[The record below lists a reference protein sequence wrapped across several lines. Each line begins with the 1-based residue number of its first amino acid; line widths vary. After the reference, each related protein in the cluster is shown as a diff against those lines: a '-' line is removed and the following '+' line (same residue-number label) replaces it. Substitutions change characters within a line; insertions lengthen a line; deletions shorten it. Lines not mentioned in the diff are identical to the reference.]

1 MVAIFMFS
9 ATTVSDDMGIKMEI
23 RTREGVVLERTI
35 SHKLLGVHVDQ
46 ELSFND
52 HVDYMCK
59 KLAQRIGTLR
69 SIRHYLPLNSVL
81 PFKML

>member
-1 MVAIFMFS
+1 MV
-9 ATTVSDDMGIKMEI
+9 VSGSRLLPSIDDMGIEMEI
-23 RTREGVVLERTI
+23 KTREGVVLERTI

-59 KLAQRIGTLR
+59 KLAHG
-69 SIRHYLPLNSVL
+69 
-81 PFKML
+81 